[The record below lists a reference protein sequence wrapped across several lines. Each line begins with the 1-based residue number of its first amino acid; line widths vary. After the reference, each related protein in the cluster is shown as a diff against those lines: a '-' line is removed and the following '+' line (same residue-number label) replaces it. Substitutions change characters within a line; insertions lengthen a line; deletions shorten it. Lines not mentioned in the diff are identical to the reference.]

1 MADLNNLTASEVTA
15 ILPPAE
21 VTLGPDDLVAARGAR
36 IAHFDTE
43 ILRLRDTT
51 ALFDAWRGRLD
62 FFVPPR
68 QPQTLQQLV
77 EAARHQLRRD
87 RLTTDRLVLDRQIL
101 LIDTVRA
108 EVAR

>member
-1 MADLNNLTASEVTA
+1 MADLNNLTVAEVTA

-21 VTLGPDDLVAARGAR
+21 FRLGPDDLAEARVAR
-36 IAHFDTE
+36 IAHFDAETV
-43 ILRLRDTT
+43 RLRDTT

-62 FFVPPR
+62 VFVPPR

-87 RLTTDRLVLDRQIL
+87 RLTADRLVLDRRIL